1 MVSDQNE
8 KNSLK
13 ENARNGRNGDISLFM
28 GGGES
33 DSRALC
39 LAIQKA
45 QKSQDTQKRKYM
57 SDEFYIILHFLAVI
71 VIGFGVGVV
80 LNYYFKYTQRE
91 YPYDQDITLSSK
103 ERHLVTFPLD
113 TSKSI
118 YITTKDGDVITDW
131 TWKRE
136 TGLYVKR
143 AEDRLKADQYVV
155 IHGKGVRWIDENN
168 NNIEFELP
176 SDFRRIYQL
185 LNLAYADER
194 KNN

>member
-1 MVSDQNE
+1 MGSDQNE

-13 ENARNGRNGDISLFM
+13 ENALNGRNGDISLFM
-28 GGGES
+28 GGVKS

-39 LAIQKA
+39 LATQKA
-45 QKSQDTQKRKYM
+45 QNGQDTQKRKYM
-57 SDEFYIILHFLAVI
+57 SDELHLILNMLGIIV
-71 VIGFGVGVV
+71 VGFGVGVV

-131 TWKRE
+131 KWKSE
-136 TGLYVKR
+136 TGLYVKQSEGR
-143 AEDRLKADQYVV
+143 VKPDQYVV
-155 IHGKGVRWIDENN
+155 IHGKGVRWVDENN

-185 LNLAYADER
+185 LNLAYANER
-194 KNN
+194 KND